1 MQAISLIGA
10 ECAGDIPAAT
20 SEDVDAAVK
29 AAKEAFYRNKGQDWA
44 KATGK
49 HRATF
54 LRAIAKKVR
63 FLKASEL
70 LRLGKSS
77 LWNVNACVFSGGFP
91 VHMMVLYR
99 FGQVAERKSELAK
112 LESIDCGKPIDEAEW
127 DMVLLHSFNLLL

>member
-1 MQAISLIGA
+1 MKLVI
-10 ECAGDIPAAT
+10 CAGDIPAAT

-54 LRAIAKKVR
+54 LRAIAKRVRLVNASNVKLRFAVLVR
-63 FLKASEL
+63 FKKLF
-70 LRLGKSS
+70 
-77 LWNVNACVFSGGFP
+77 VFCAIDGYSY
-91 VHMMVLYR
+91 LS
-99 FGQVAERKSELAK
+99 GQVAERKSELAK

-127 DMVLLHSFNLLL
+127 DMVRSVFLS

>member
-1 MQAISLIGA
+1 MGGRDLMKLVI
-10 ECAGDIPAAT
+10 CAGDIPAAT

-54 LRAIAKKVR
+54 LRAIAKKV
-63 FLKASEL
+63 KACECFKCAIQIRYSC
-70 LRLGKSS
+70 
-77 LWNVNACVFSGGFP
+77 AICVFCAIDGYSLFS
-91 VHMMVLYR
+91 
-99 FGQVAERKSELAK
+99 GQVAERKSDLAK

-127 DMVLLHSFNLLL
+127 DMVRSVFLSL